1 MTIDIAARAH
11 EQEDAR
17 AKALTLDPA
26 LTAAS
31 TAQAS
36 GTAAIVRA
44 ARESAGL
51 SVEALGQAA
60 GVSKGKA
67 SGWCLG
73 ATAPSLTHLVRIAQ
87 AAPKCWDAIVR
98 AVARRAPGGHV
109 AGDPTDRLAQL
120 AIEVGHVAMEAQ
132 LARADGRWDRE
143 EIARERREAQ
153 HLRDVADLI
162 DRDLDALAEKLGI

>member
-1 MTIDIAARAH
+1 M
-11 EQEDAR
+11 
-17 AKALTLDPA
+17 
-26 LTAAS
+26 
-31 TAQAS
+31 
-36 GTAAIVRA
+36 
-44 ARESAGL
+44 
-51 SVEALGQAA
+51 SVEALGAAA

-73 ATAPSLTHLVRIAQ
+73 MTAPSLVHLMRIAA

-98 AVARRAPGGHV
+98 AVGRRARSGHV
-109 AGDPTDRLAQL
+109 AADPVDRLAQL

-132 LARADGRWDRE
+132 LARADGRWDAA

-162 DRDLDALAEKLGI
+162 DGDLDALAAKLGI